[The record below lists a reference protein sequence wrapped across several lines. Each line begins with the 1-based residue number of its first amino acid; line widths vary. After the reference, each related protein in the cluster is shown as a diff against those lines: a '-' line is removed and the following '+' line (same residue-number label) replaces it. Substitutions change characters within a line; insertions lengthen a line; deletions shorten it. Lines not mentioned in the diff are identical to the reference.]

1 MTAVRSVL
9 VALALVGA
17 AVACRPGEARRPRR
31 LTLYCSAQHEWCE
44 LVARRFEQASGARVS
59 MIRKSTGEVYAQLWA
74 ERRNPKGDVWWGGTG
89 DTHFQAARASL
100 TQPYASPRVAELH
113 AWARDPM
120 RDGQH
125 RATGI
130 YMGALGIAYNREW
143 LANKGIAPPRRWQDL
158 LRPELRGEVQMA
170 NPNSSGTAYTA
181 LATFVQL
188 YGEPAAFQM
197 LRQLDANISQYTQSG
212 AAPVRNAARGEAG
225 VAVVF
230 LHDAATQAAAGFPI
244 ELVAPA
250 EGTGYEVGCVSMV
263 RGARHPEQARAFI
276 DWALSPEAQSL
287 AAEAHAFQVPSHPAA
302 TVPAE
307 APRMEGLELIDFDFN
322 RFSDKAVRAHLLERW
337 DEEVKGRGA
346 R

>member
-1 MTAVRSVL
+1 MSAVRRGGLLLAV
-9 VALALVGA
+9 VAALIG
-17 AVACRPGEARRPRR
+17 CRPDGARRPRR

-44 LVARRFEQASGARVS
+44 LVARRFEADSGIRVS

-89 DTHFQAARASL
+89 DTHFQAARANL
-100 TQPYASPRVAELH
+100 TRPYRSPRVPELH

-120 RDGQH
+120 RDGQD
-125 RATGI
+125 RTTGI

-143 LANKGIAPPRRWQDL
+143 LARKGIAPPKGWQDL
-158 LRPELRGEVQMA
+158 LRPELKGEIQMA

-188 YGEPAAFQM
+188 YGEEEGFRLLLA
-197 LRQLDANISQYTQSG
+197 LDANINQYTQSG

-244 ELVAPA
+244 ELVAPE

-263 RGARHPEQARAFI
+263 RGARHADEARAFI
-276 DWALSPEAQSL
+276 DWALSPEAQGL
-287 AAEAHAFQVPSHPAA
+287 AAEAKAFQIPSHPQA
-302 TVPAE
+302 TLPPE
-307 APRMEGLELIDFDFN
+307 APRMDRVPLIDFDFG
-322 RFSDKAVRAHLLERW
+322 RFSEKAVRSHLLRRW